1 MRGDQVGGVGDE
13 APETGDAGRGDQ
25 VEVDP
30 DVHAA
35 VAEVPVVGAPPAMV
49 VHQLAEL
56 PKVGPQL
63 PGRHRGVFPAG
74 PRFPAVRAAGEDA
87 GPGLPDTPEGPHV
100 GRAGDD
106 PAGSPGLR
114 GARRDGLGGGFGLGC
129 GAAAGLDEQPAFA
142 VRQQLVPLVGGPGRA
157 QRSDQRDVHALD
169 GQRGEVQE
177 PRCRVRGPERAGIA
191 DDGQRPPGWCRDQ
204 VHGGF
209 QHGRAGALGADQRPG
224 QVEAVLRQQLVQV
237 VAGHPPGEPRG
248 LRADQRTRGSQRAWP
263 GRGRSGRSPPAPA
276 RVAWPPAGWPARR

>member
-1 MRGDQVGGVGDE
+1 MLAGQGTPVRGDQVGGLFDE

-49 VHQLAEL
+49 IHQLAEL
-56 PKVGPQL
+56 PEVRPQL
-63 PGRHRGVFPAG
+63 LGRHRGVFPAG
-74 PRFPAVRAAGEDA
+74 PRFVAVRAAGEDP
-87 GPGLPDTPEGPHV
+87 GPGLPDTPEGPHL

-114 GARRDGLGGGFGLGC
+114 GAGRDGLGGGFGLGS
-129 GAAAGLDEQPAFA
+129 GPAAGLDEQPAFA

-177 PRCRVRGPERAGIA
+177 AGCRVAAPNA
-191 DDGQRPPGWCRDQ
+191 PG
-204 VHGGF
+204 
-209 QHGRAGALGADQRPG
+209 
-224 QVEAVLRQQLVQV
+224 
-237 VAGHPPGEPRG
+237 
-248 LRADQRTRGSQRAWP
+248 
-263 GRGRSGRSPPAPA
+263 
-276 RVAWPPAGWPARR
+276 